1 MSFLDLYM
9 NKNPLITSSDDGNE
23 NSEPVATVFGI
34 PFDATHSYKP
44 GCRFGPDAIRDSFN
58 NIEVFHPELGVDLE
72 EANIEDLGNTRH
84 TVVASEMIDMVKK
97 ITTELAAKKRQL
109 FILGGEHSI
118 TFGAYPSFP
127 KETGYVVFDAHYDL
141 RDEFADIKLSHASYL
156 RRIVEERGDAENILH
171 VGARAFVQEELEFLK
186 EHDIKTISDRQI
198 RNGDGPK
205 LLREHLSSFD
215 SVYSSFDL
223 DVLDPAF
230 APGVGNPEAVG
241 ITSRELFDMI
251 MSFENTNVVG
261 ADIVEL
267 NPYHDNG
274 STASLAA
281 KIMSTLIALNLSK
294 KNNS

>member
-9 NKNPLITSSDDGNE
+9 NKNPLITASDDD
-23 NSEPVATVFGI
+23 SDPVATIFGI
-34 PFDATHSYKP
+34 PFDSTHSYKP

-58 NIEVFHPELGVDLE
+58 NIEIFHPELGIDLE
-72 EANIEDLGNTRH
+72 TVNIEDLGNTRH

-97 ITTELAAKKRQL
+97 ITSELVPKNRQL

-118 TFGAYPSFP
+118 TYGTYSSFP

-156 RRIVEERGDAENILH
+156 RRLVEDRGSENILH
-171 VGARAFVQEELEFLK
+171 VGARAFVKEELEFLT
-186 EHDIKTISDRQI
+186 ENNIKTISDKQI
-198 RNGDGPK
+198 REGQGPA
-205 LLREHLSSFD
+205 LLKDYVSTFD
-215 SVYSSFDL
+215 SIYSSFDL

-251 MSFENTNVVG
+251 HSFEDTKVTGV
-261 ADIVEL
+261 DIVEL

-281 KIMSTLIALNLSK
+281 KIISTLVAINLSK
-294 KNNS
+294 NK

>member
-9 NKNPLITSSDDGNE
+9 NKNPLITASEDD
-23 NSEPVATVFGI
+23 SEPVATIFGI

-44 GCRFGPDAIRDSFN
+44 GCRFGPDSIRDSFN
-58 NIEVFHPELGVDLE
+58 NIEIFHPELGIDLE
-72 EANIEDLGNTRH
+72 TVNIEDLGNTRH

-97 ITTELAAKKRQL
+97 ITAELVTKQRQL

-118 TFGAYPSFP
+118 TYGTYTSFP

-156 RRIVEERGDAENILH
+156 RRIVEERGSENILH
-171 VGARAFVQEELEFLK
+171 VGARAFVKEELEFLTENK
-186 EHDIKTISDRQI
+186 IKTISDKQI
-198 RNGDGPK
+198 QDGKGPE
-205 LLREHLSSFD
+205 LLNDYVSTFD
-215 SVYSSFDL
+215 SIYSSFDL

-251 MSFENTNVVG
+251 HTFEETKVIG

-281 KIMSTLIALNLSK
+281 KIISTLIAINLYQNK
-294 KNNS
+294 

>member
-1 MSFLDLYM
+1 MSFLELYM
-9 NKNPLITSSDDGNE
+9 NKNPMITSSDDD
-23 NSEPVATVFGI
+23 SEPVATLFGI
-34 PFDATHSYKP
+34 PFDSTHSYKP

-58 NIEVFHPELGVDLE
+58 NIEIFHPDLKIDLE
-72 EANIEDLGNTRH
+72 NVNIEDLGNTRH

-97 ITTELAAKKRQL
+97 ITTELVSKQRQL

-118 TFGAYPSFP
+118 TYGTYTSFP

-156 RRIVEERGDAENILH
+156 RRIVEERGSENILH
-171 VGARAFVQEELEFLK
+171 VGARAFVKEELEFLTENK
-186 EHDIKTISDRQI
+186 IKTISDREI
-198 RNGDGPK
+198 RDGKGPN
-205 LLREHLSSFD
+205 LLKDYVSTFD

-251 MSFENTNVVG
+251 HTFDETKVIG

-267 NPYHDNG
+267 NPYHDDG

-281 KIMSTLIALNLSK
+281 KIISTLIAMNLSQ
-294 KNNS
+294 NN

>member
-9 NKNPLITSSDDGNE
+9 NKNPLITASDDD
-23 NSEPVATVFGI
+23 SEPVATIFGI

-44 GCRFGPDAIRDSFN
+44 GCRFGPDSIRDSFN
-58 NIEVFHPELGVDLE
+58 NIEIFHPELGIDLE
-72 EANIEDLGNTRH
+72 TVNIEDLGNTRH
-84 TVVASEMIDMVKK
+84 TVVASEMVDMVKK
-97 ITTELAAKKRQL
+97 ITTELVSKQRQL

-118 TFGAYPSFP
+118 TYGTYPSFP

-156 RRIVEERGDAENILH
+156 RRIVEDRGSENILH
-171 VGARAFVQEELEFLK
+171 VGARAFVKEELEFLTENK
-186 EHDIKTISDRQI
+186 IKTITDKEI
-198 RNGDGPK
+198 RDGKGPG
-205 LLREHLSSFD
+205 LLKDHVSTFD
-215 SVYSSFDL
+215 SIYSSFDL

-251 MSFENTNVVG
+251 QTFQETKVTG

-281 KIMSTLIALNLSK
+281 KIISTLIAINLSQ
-294 KNNS
+294 N